1 MSVPN
6 TQTALVIPAYCKPY
20 TLIAR
25 PVPRP
30 GRGDVL
36 VRIEAIG
43 VNPSENKVRRDAAW
57 VIKEYPALTGQDGA
71 GVVVDKGEGV
81 DGFENGDAVFFQGIF
96 FTDKC
101 CFVYDH

>member
-1 MSVPN
+1 MRLPN
-6 TQTALVIPAYCKPY
+6 SQTALAIPAYSKPY
-20 TLIAR
+20 ALITR
-25 PVPRP
+25 PVPKP

-43 VNPSENKVRRDAAW
+43 INPSENKVRRDAAW

-81 DGFENGDAVFFQGIF
+81 NGFEIGDAVFFQGG

-101 CFVYDH
+101 CFEHR